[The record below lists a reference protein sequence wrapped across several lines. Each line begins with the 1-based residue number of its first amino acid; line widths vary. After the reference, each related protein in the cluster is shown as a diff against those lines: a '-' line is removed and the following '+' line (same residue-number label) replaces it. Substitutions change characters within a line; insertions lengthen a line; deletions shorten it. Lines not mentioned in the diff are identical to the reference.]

1 MQDAVVLLKTMG
13 KTFRMMSVMIQQ
25 RMHQAGVHLSREQA
39 MILKWLAE
47 NDGIIQNELAWI
59 TDRDKTTLT
68 RILAKL
74 ENADY
79 LERRSCTKD
88 KRAKRVFITS
98 EGEKIATQVEHVL
111 SGVASDFLEKIPKE
125 NKSITVDTLHI
136 IQNQLANE

>member
-1 MQDAVVLLKTMG
+1 MQDAVILLKTMG

-25 RMHQAGVHLSREQA
+25 RMHQAGIHLSREQA
-39 MILKWLAE
+39 MILKWLSD
-47 NDGIIQNELAWI
+47 NNGIIQNELAWI

-74 ENADY
+74 ESADY
-79 LERRSCTKD
+79 LERKSCAKD
-88 KRAKRVFITS
+88 KRAKRVFITA
-98 EGEKIATQVEHVL
+98 EGKKIATQVEHVL
-111 SGVASDFLEKIPKE
+111 AGVASDFLEKIPNE